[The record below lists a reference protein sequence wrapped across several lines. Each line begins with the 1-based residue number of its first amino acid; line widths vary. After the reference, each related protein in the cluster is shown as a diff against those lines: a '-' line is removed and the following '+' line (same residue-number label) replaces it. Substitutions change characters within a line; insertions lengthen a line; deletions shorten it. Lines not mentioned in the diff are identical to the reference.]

1 MKKIL
6 LLFVA
11 VAIISM
17 SLGALVS
24 CSDEPEETVVL
35 RLAVPWPIG
44 DPVTNN
50 VQEFLDKFNAQA
62 DGKYVIELHPGE
74 SLVATN
80 DSMDALRTGSV
91 EMAGWPIGIYGNLD
105 PVFSCAEL
113 PFVVNSVE
121 GDAALTVEMLPLYDE
136 VMTEKFNTKPIF
148 AFTCLGIDM
157 MSKEPVHTL
166 ADWDGLLTQTIS
178 PQTAKVVELLGG
190 AGVAMPFAEGYQ
202 GLQKGTIEASLQSG
216 SMMIMF
222 KMNEVADYVL
232 SAYLTPAS
240 IVIAINLE
248 VYNDMPK
255 DIQELI
261 VKLGKEAQASTNEF
275 FVNVYWKNYDTMEDL
290 GITVYRLPKAERD
303 IWAEKLDPYA
313 EELFAEMDPDMANK
327 IRAIAEDLDKK
338 YPYTE

>member
-105 PVFSCAEL
+105 PVFSCAEF